1 MAIKLHRCSA
11 TWAKVGAHPCHRV
24 QKALDEQGVE
34 YEVVKGPT
42 RPSKRGE
49 LERISGQHRYPTIEF
64 EDGSTYREE
73 SADMAKRIRAGEL
86 FAGSGGGSGAGDGP
100 GGATASQ

>member
-11 TWAKVGAHPCHRV
+11 MWAKVGAHPCHRV
-24 QKALDEQGVE
+24 QKALDEQGIE

-42 RPSKRGE
+42 RPSKREE
-49 LERISGQHRYPTIEF
+49 LERISGQHKYPTIEF

-86 FAGSGGGSGAGDGP
+86 FEGS